1 MLKEKEILLAV
12 VRNIEQWDFELFPK
26 FSMNENEARVV
37 ADVIEPIVAKQML
50 EDYQKRENV

>member
-26 FSMNENEARVV
+26 FSMNENEARAV
-37 ADVIEPIVAKQML
+37 ADVIEPLVAQQML
-50 EDYQKRENV
+50 EDYQKRKKE

>member
-12 VRNIEQWDFELFPK
+12 VRNIEQWDFKLFPK
-26 FSMNENEARVV
+26 FSLSESEARAV
-37 ADVIEPIVAKQML
+37 ADAIEPLVAKQML